1 MPAKKK
7 DTKAEAVA
15 EEKAVDN
22 AVDVNSE
29 LNDEFEPEQDFSDRF
44 TVTVPNT
51 LTKEAWNRLIFLISS
66 KKHLLMKALD
76 AEDLPVEN
84 YGDKLEFP
92 WFKLQGIEGEAVAYS
107 QLVSALIKMA
117 SESQRIN
124 PEEKPVENEKFTM
137 RIFTVRLGLKGDE
150 CKLIRK
156 LLLQNLSGNSAW
168 RSGTPPKKATDK
180 QNEENQSSSNEETEG
195 GSTL

>member
-1 MPAKKK
+1 MPTKKK
-7 DTKAEAVA
+7 DTTAKAVA

-150 CKLIRK
+150 YKLIRK

-168 RSGTPPKKATDK
+168 RNGTPPKKATDK
-180 QNEENQSSSNEETEG
+180 QNEEKQSSSNEETKG